1 MFGDCCLKKI
11 VEVKRTPKTKKIK
24 SVIIEYED
32 MLGNIY
38 ISRLT
43 KNIEKSDFYN
53 FTWKELCNL
62 IELEMKQ

>member
-1 MFGDCCLKKI
+1 MFGDCYLKKI

-38 ISRLT
+38 ISRCD
-43 KNIEKSDFYN
+43 KNIDKNDFYN
-53 FTWKELCNL
+53 FTWKELCDL
-62 IELEMKQ
+62 INEI